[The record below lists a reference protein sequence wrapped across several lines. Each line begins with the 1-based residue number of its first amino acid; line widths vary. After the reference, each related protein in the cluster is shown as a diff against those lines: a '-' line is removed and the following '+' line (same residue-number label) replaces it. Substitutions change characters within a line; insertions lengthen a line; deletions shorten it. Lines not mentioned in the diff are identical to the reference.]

1 MIAGN
6 LVRLGIWVGWEF
18 GLAAQRIGDTGR
30 FKLVT
35 VFGAFLIPLH
45 LVGTSLSIAL
55 PANTNHQA
63 RFMNVRVPVF
73 RLSTMQKPFV
83 DLLRWAAIVA
93 SLFAVGFSESPANA
107 QSQNRQPTPKQTD
120 AAWRPLLTDT
130 FDGWVTH
137 IGVPHKSVTVPGRP
151 ASTSED
157 GKTGTPIGSSDPL
170 KIYSI
175 EQVDGEPV
183 LHISGQ
189 VFGGL
194 STEEMFGDYHLSFQ
208 YKWGDKKWPPRME
221 RKRDSGVLIHC
232 TGPQGAMWNVWMR
245 SLECQVQETDTGDL
259 YALAGTSTCV
269 PSLVAPNQP
278 KTYQPGGK
286 VHCIGAGGGGAV
298 VKRSENHEAVD
309 DWNQVDIM
317 AVGDE
322 AVYKVNGNVV
332 MHLQNAK
339 IGSQATGKTL
349 TRGHIQI
356 QSEGAEVFYRRIQ
369 IRPLKTLP
377 AMEATSPQ

>member
-1 MIAGN
+1 
-6 LVRLGIWVGWEF
+6 
-18 GLAAQRIGDTGR
+18 
-30 FKLVT
+30 
-35 VFGAFLIPLH
+35 
-45 LVGTSLSIAL
+45 
-55 PANTNHQA
+55 
-63 RFMNVRVPVF
+63 
-73 RLSTMQKPFV
+73 MQKSF
-83 DLLRWAAIVA
+83 LKFI
-93 SLFAVGFSESPANA
+93 SPAVVFAGVVVACLSPATVDAQTVMGEVERNA
-107 QSQNRQPTPKQTD
+107 AEVS
-120 AAWRPLLTDT
+120 WRPLLTET

-137 IGVPHKSVTVPGRP
+137 IGVPHQSVTVPGRP

-157 GKTGTPIGSSDPL
+157 GKTGTPIGLSDPL
-170 KIYSI
+170 DIYTI
-175 EQVDGEPV
+175 EQVDGESV

-208 YKWGDKKWPPRME
+208 YKWGETKWPPRME

-269 PSLVAPNQP
+269 PSFLAPGKP
-278 KTYQPGGK
+278 KTYQQGGK
-286 VHCIGAGGGGAV
+286 LRCIGAGAGGGAV
-298 VKRSENHEAVD
+298 VKRSENHEIVG

-322 AVYKVNGNVV
+322 AIYKVNGKVV
-332 MHLQNAK
+332 MHFQNAK
-339 IGSQATGKTL
+339 VGPQATGKPL

-356 QSEGAEVFYRRIQ
+356 QSEGAEVYYRRIQ
-369 IRPLKTLP
+369 IRPLAALP
-377 AMEATSPQ
+377 AMGSRSDPDSVSESQ